1 VSDLSKFIDDEFG
14 GDLVPLSTL
23 YDPSARDPSTIGLY
37 PATLPI
43 EVALHETPLQELKAE
58 YGFTDEEW
66 SALPHNPQFISDLK
80 AAKDMLKKEGMSF
93 RAKARLQADELLK
106 RSWILI
112 HSSTEQVPPSVQADL
127 IKATMRWAGYDNKEA
142 VAGGQTNGFNIQ
154 INLR

>member
-1 VSDLSKFIDDEFG
+1 MGNLEKFIDDEFG
-14 GDLVPLSTL
+14 EYPLVPSL
-23 YDPSARDPSTIGLY
+23 YDPDARDPSTIGLY

-43 EVALHETPLQELKAE
+43 EVALHETPLSELKSE
-58 YGFTDEEW
+58 YGFNDEEW
-66 SALPHNPQFISDLK
+66 AALPHNPQFVADLK

-112 HSSTEQVPPSVQADL
+112 HSSTETVPPSVQADL